1 MVGTDF
7 DRLFEID
14 NKHRILICTKCQYA
28 IVPSHL
34 ATHLKE
40 YHSRLTLEQRR
51 AYVAKVDSCSALAHY
66 HKDVV
71 YPTPNDPPVSILPLY
86 FDGLRCDW
94 VDDRNLACA
103 YVCRN
108 LRLMRRHYKEKHGW
122 VNQQKRG
129 GDVRTKQL
137 HTKNKMWTQD
147 RACQRFFKVNSWQKY
162 FEVARQNEGAIVERQ
177 TSRKHEFFR
186 AQEDDVQQAQR
197 DAADDANRVH
207 GFHEHVSAVVPWL
220 RETGIADHI
229 CGLKKDEIRTAIAIP
244 APGDEG
250 DLRTIIDAMQ
260 SLLQDAHR
268 LCFDGPDC
276 MLTYQCRV
284 VLSRFQSSQVDLTG
298 KTRPFDPYKGPKS
311 LATYFGVAHRFVS
324 YFSRVVAPDDYHFSP
339 AAGDDGETQRPE
351 DTIEATDEQ
360 LAVWQDIL
368 KFAMHRRTADQTS
381 DDRDDTEDDNS
392 EMKERLLELWML
404 LVCHT
409 TGARR
414 YESPLLSFCA
424 MLSIKPSTRS
434 WMEPGNFNSSLSAII
449 WIVQLL
455 VFYDSASKEQRGLGQ
470 TLKLVKTHCDR
481 YLQQTVETPMG
492 EILRWRLLLF
502 KVSGAS
508 VGTHEASWDEREE
521 VLTYEDTELRMD
533 QIPSLL
539 ASEYQGCS
547 QLLYDDLML
556 GLQSLRPMNAQSLV
570 DGVNVETVGWNFAQH
585 RDNATTLGGTESA
598 LTKAIER
605 SDQLSRIFLTEDNRS
620 PSGWAWRESA
630 IAGYEATVQEFLK
643 RLSVLI
649 HISGGQP
656 VRESEFFSMTYRNTQ
671 RRRSII
677 IRFDRVMVH
686 VQYHKGQQQ
695 TGNYKENVRFLA
707 RPIERLVLDYIVYIM
722 PLRERFLRQ
731 KSPGQLL
738 SPYLWEKEGK
748 VWPEG
753 QLTRNMEESSARA
766 CVPRLHVANWRQISV
781 AIVKT
786 KFASHIEYFDPDEGD
801 EDAEETAPI
810 IRIMTDQRNHKTRT
824 VNRAYANQAGAV
836 FSNLWDGKVRM
847 GLQASKLWQD
857 FWGVE
862 TILKQKKRGRTE
874 QECRLA
880 KRVAKGI
887 YRPRKPWSAETLLGG
902 VKKLYGNREAAWKS
916 AEQEQALTTIMSW
929 TEQVVAILPTGAGKS
944 LLFMLPCS
952 LPDAGITILIVPL
965 VALHGDMLRRV
976 REMKIDH
983 LEWQPGESREAS
995 LILVSAEAVSSKEF
1009 MKYARRL
1016 IAEQKLDRIVI
1027 DECHLTVTAAEY
1039 RPSIVQLTA
1048 IRSLRTQF
1056 VYLTATLPPS
1066 MRAEFEERNYLYQ
1079 PTMIRAASNR
1089 PNIFYMVRK
1098 VDAHSGSILEQ
1109 AAVEAKDA
1117 WAESGLFDHARD
1129 KIILYV
1135 RTCQDAED
1143 LAELLCCNAYTAES
1157 GTPTEKK
1164 EILDRWVR
1172 TPDTPYIVATTAL
1185 AEGFDYAHVRF
1196 VMNVDEP
1203 ESLVIFAQESGRAGR
1218 DGKRAYSMVLL
1229 PATWIPKTTD
1239 HSTESKST
1247 SNHRD
1252 DLSLRKQQDKRA
1264 VHRYLQGDQC
1274 YRTSLSDYLD
1284 TAQHRRWCMPEDV
1297 PCEICK
1303 IAHEETIDP
1312 AEKVEQREI
1321 HTGLQTIQQER
1332 LRAQTELAQYRL
1344 DLASVKGTCL
1354 LCRAV
1359 GQRWE
1364 HEFSACPRRF
1374 EVFEE
1379 RNKARRRHEGRGR
1392 KWLQPY
1398 TSCFWCLNPQSI
1410 CQQAELGNGGG
1421 RGCEH
1426 RDLVLPLCF
1435 GMFER
1440 VDGGEWLREQFDR
1453 DFENIEEYF
1462 DWLGEKSRFGG
1473 GSVIQAVRVA
1483 GLALQSI

>member
-1 MVGTDF
+1 MAGMGF
-7 DRLFEID
+7 GGLFEID

-28 IVPSHL
+28 IGPSHL
-34 ATHLKE
+34 ATHLKG
-40 YHSRLTLEQRR
+40 YHSRLTLEQHGT
-51 AYVAKVDSCSALAHY
+51 YVAKVDSFSALAHY

-71 YPTPNDPPVSILPLY
+71 YPTPNDPPVPILPVY

-94 VDDRNLACA
+94 VDNRNLACA
-103 YVCRN
+103 YVCHN
-108 LRLMRRHYKEKHGW
+108 LPLMPKHY
-122 VNQQKRG
+122 
-129 GDVRTKQL
+129 
-137 HTKNKMWTQD
+137 

-186 AQEDDVQQAQR
+186 AQEEDVQQAQH

-207 GFHEHVSAVVPWL
+207 RFNDHVSAVVPWL
-220 RETGIADHI
+220 RETGIADHV
-229 CGLKKDEIRTAIAIP
+229 CGLRKDEIRTAIAIP

-298 KTRPFDPYKGPKS
+298 KARPFDPYKGPKS
-311 LATYFGVAHRFVS
+311 LVTYFGVAYRFVS
-324 YFSRVVAPDDYHFSP
+324 YFSRVVAPDDYYFSP

-351 DTIEATDEQ
+351 DTIEATDER

-368 KFAMHRRTADQTS
+368 KLAMHRRTADQAS

-404 LVCHT
+404 LVCHR

-424 MLSIKPSTRS
+424 ILSIKLSSRS
-434 WMEPGNFNSSLSAII
+434 WIEPGNFNSSLSAII

-470 TLKLVKTHCDR
+470 TLNLVKAHCDR

-556 GLQSLRPMNAQSLV
+556 GLQSLRSMNAQSLV

-585 RDNATTLGGTESA
+585 RGNATTVGGMGSA

-605 SDQLSRIFLTEDNRS
+605 SDQLSCIFLTEDNRS

-630 IAGYEATVQEFLK
+630 VAGYEATVQEFLK
-643 RLSVLI
+643 RLSVFI

-656 VRESEFFSMTYRNTQ
+656 VRGSEFFSMTYRNTQ

-722 PLRERFLRQ
+722 PLWERFLRQ

-738 SPYLWEKEGK
+738 SSYLWEKDGK

-753 QLTRNMEESSARA
+753 QLTRNMEEASARA

-786 KFASHIEYFDPDEGD
+786 KFASHLEYFDPDEGD
-801 EDAEETAPI
+801 EDSEETAPI

-824 VNRAYANQAGAV
+824 
-836 FSNLWDGKVRM
+836 
-847 GLQASKLWQD
+847 ASKLWQD

-880 KRVAKGI
+880 KRIALGI
-887 YRPRKPWSAETLLGG
+887 YRPRKPWPAEALLGA
-902 VKKLYGNREAAWKS
+902 VKKLYSNQATGWRS
-916 AEQEQALTTIMSW
+916 VEQKQALTQIMSW

-944 LLFMLPCS
+944 LLFMLPCT
-952 LPDAGITILIVPL
+952 LPDAGITILIVVL

-995 LILVSAEAVSSKEF
+995 LILVSAEAVSSKQF

-1016 IAEQKLDRIVI
+1016 ITEQKLDRIVI

-1039 RPSIVQLTA
+1039 RPGIVELTA

-1066 MRAEFEERNYLYQ
+1066 MRAESEERNYLYQ
-1079 PTMIRAASNR
+1079 STMIRAASNR

-1164 EILDRWVR
+1164 EILDRWVQ

-1185 AEGFDYAHVRF
+1185 AEGFDYAHVRL

-1229 PATWIPKTTD
+1229 PVTWIPKTTD

-1247 SNHRD
+1247 NNHRY

-1264 VHRYLQGDQC
+1264 VRRYLQGDQC
-1274 YRTSLSDYLD
+1274 YRTCLSDYLD

-1297 PCEICK
+1297 PCEICNV
-1303 IAHEETIDP
+1303 AHEDTIDP

-1344 DLASVKGTCL
+1344 DLTSVKGSCL

-1359 GQRWE
+1359 
-1364 HEFSACPRRF
+1364 
-1374 EVFEE
+1374 
-1379 RNKARRRHEGRGR
+1379 
-1392 KWLQPY
+1392 
-1398 TSCFWCLNPQSI
+1398 
-1410 CQQAELGNGGG
+1410 
-1421 RGCEH
+1421 
-1426 RDLVLPLCF
+1426 
-1435 GMFER
+1435 
-1440 VDGGEWLREQFDR
+1440 
-1453 DFENIEEYF
+1453 
-1462 DWLGEKSRFGG
+1462 
-1473 GSVIQAVRVA
+1473 
-1483 GLALQSI
+1483 

>member
-94 VDDRNLACA
+94 VDDGNLACA
-103 YVCRN
+103 Y
-108 LRLMRRHYKEKHGW
+108 
-122 VNQQKRG
+122 
-129 GDVRTKQL
+129 
-137 HTKNKMWTQD
+137 
-147 RACQRFFKVNSWQKY
+147 
-162 FEVARQNEGAIVERQ
+162 
-177 TSRKHEFFR
+177 
-186 AQEDDVQQAQR
+186 EDDVQQAQR

-620 PSGWAWRESA
+620 PSGWAWR
-630 IAGYEATVQEFLK
+630 GD
-643 RLSVLI
+643 
-649 HISGGQP
+649 GGQP

-1117 WAESGLFDHARD
+1117 WAESGFVRPRPRQDHPLRPHR
-1129 KIILYV
+1129 V
-1135 RTCQDAED
+1135 GHQQ
-1143 LAELLCCNAYTAES
+1143 
-1157 GTPTEKK
+1157 KK

-1332 LRAQTELAQYRL
+1332 LRAQTELAQYQQWDR
-1344 DLASVKGTCL
+1344 DGSTSSQRARDDSRCL
-1354 LCRAV
+1354 KK
-1359 GQRWE
+1359 E
-1364 HEFSACPRRF
+1364 TKP
-1374 EVFEE
+1374 
-1379 RNKARRRHEGRGR
+1379 
-1392 KWLQPY
+1392 
-1398 TSCFWCLNPQSI
+1398 
-1410 CQQAELGNGGG
+1410 GGG
-1421 RGCEH
+1421 TKDE
-1426 RDLVLPLCF
+1426 
-1435 GMFER
+1435 
-1440 VDGGEWLREQFDR
+1440 GESGYSHTRAAS
-1453 DFENIEEYF
+1453 
-1462 DWLGEKSRFGG
+1462 G
-1473 GSVIQAVRVA
+1473 A
-1483 GLALQSI
+1483 

>member
-108 LRLMRRHYKEKHGW
+108 LRLMRRHCKEKHGW

-481 YLQQTVETPMG
+481 YLQQTG
-492 EILRWRLLLF
+492 RA
-502 KVSGAS
+502 SG
-508 VGTHEASWDEREE
+508 HEASWDEREE

-731 KSPGQLL
+731 KSRTASVSVPLG
-738 SPYLWEKEGK
+738 EGG
-748 VWPEG
+748 E
-753 QLTRNMEESSARA
+753 RA

-824 VNRAYANQAGAV
+824 VNRAPPSYGRTLGRRNDSKAEETGENRAGVSPSQTGRQGNIPPSQALVSRNSPRRREEAV
-836 FSNLWDGKVRM
+836 RQQGSSLEIRRAG
-847 GLQASKLWQD
+847 SKL
-857 FWGVE
+857 
-862 TILKQKKRGRTE
+862 
-874 QECRLA
+874 
-880 KRVAKGI
+880 
-887 YRPRKPWSAETLLGG
+887 S
-902 VKKLYGNREAAWKS
+902 
-916 AEQEQALTTIMSW
+916 TIMSW

-1027 DECHLTVTAAEY
+1027 DECHLTVTAAGVPPQHCPTHSHSE
-1039 RPSIVQLTA
+1039 PSNA
-1048 IRSLRTQF
+1048 IRIPHGNPSAIHASRIRGEE
-1056 VYLTATLPPS
+1056 LPWKH
-1066 MRAEFEERNYLYQ
+1066 
-1079 PTMIRAASNR
+1079 T
-1089 PNIFYMVRK
+1089 
-1098 VDAHSGSILEQ
+1098 EQ

-1135 RTCQDAED
+1135 RTEWDTNREEGDTGQMG
-1143 LAELLCCNAYTAES
+1143 S
-1157 GTPTEKK
+1157 
-1164 EILDRWVR
+1164 

-1359 GQRWE
+1359 GQRWG
-1364 HEFSACPRRF
+1364 
-1374 EVFEE
+1374 
-1379 RNKARRRHEGRGR
+1379 ARVLSVPATIRG
-1392 KWLQPY
+1392 
-1398 TSCFWCLNPQSI
+1398 
-1410 CQQAELGNGGG
+1410 
-1421 RGCEH
+1421 
-1426 RDLVLPLCF
+1426 V
-1435 GMFER
+1435 
-1440 VDGGEWLREQFDR
+1440 
-1453 DFENIEEYF
+1453 
-1462 DWLGEKSRFGG
+1462 
-1473 GSVIQAVRVA
+1473 
-1483 GLALQSI
+1483 